1 MATSTTDSPMNR
13 TGAAAEAAAEAGSAE
28 AAAHDP
34 VPSAYATVRT
44 CAEFAHDAQSDSP
57 VGDAL

>member
-13 TGAAAEAAAEAGSAE
+13 TGAAAEAGSAE

-44 CAEFAHDAQSDSP
+44 CAEFAHDKQSDSP
-57 VGDAL
+57 VGDAR

>member
-13 TGAAAEAAAEAGSAE
+13 TGAAAEAAAE

-44 CAEFAHDAQSDSP
+44 CAEFAHDKQSDWP
-57 VGDAL
+57 VGDER

>member
-13 TGAAAEAAAEAGSAE
+13 TGAAAEAAA
-28 AAAHDP
+28 HDP
-34 VPSAYATVRT
+34 VPSSYATVRT
-44 CAEFAHDAQSDSP
+44 CAEFAHDAQSVSP